1 MCSKYIMSV
10 PAPAPAQAQAQAP
23 TNSWFKGITDAF
35 SSLMPAAAGKPAVT
49 TAAAAPANPQAPV
62 VAQPVAVAPAAQAG
76 AGKMKGGK
84 KGMKIPAILLY
95 ANPFFT
101 GKKNKTN
108 RRKKHGST
116 KKHRK

>member
-1 MCSKYIMSV
+1 MSV
-10 PAPAPAQAQAQAP
+10 PAPAQAP
-23 TNSWFKGITDAF
+23 AATNSWFKGITDAF

-62 VAQPVAVAPAAQAG
+62 VAQPVSVAPAAQAG

>member
-1 MCSKYIMSV
+1 MSV
-10 PAPAPAQAQAQAP
+10 TAPAQAADA

-35 SSLMPAAAGKPAVT
+35 SSLMPAASGKPAVT

>member
-1 MCSKYIMSV
+1 MVNSS
-10 PAPAPAQAQAQAP
+10 P
-23 TNSWFKGITDAF
+23 TSNGFPK
-35 SSLMPAAAGKPAVT
+35 SSIAVMRSNGLNP
-49 TAAAAPANPQAPV
+49 AAAPANPQAPI

>member
-1 MCSKYIMSV
+1 MSAPAAPIAPV
-10 PAPAPAQAQAQAP
+10 PAPAPAVAA
-23 TNSWFKGITDAF
+23 TNSWLSGITDAF
-35 SSLMPAAAGKPAVT
+35 SSLIPSTSGKPVVT

-62 VAQPVAVAPAAQAG
+62 VAQPVSVAPAAQAG

-95 ANPFFT
+95 ANPFFK